1 MVVTLKLVYYYFYHY
16 TQNHMICTIFLSYTV
31 VTLEFVY
38 SVYWKE
44 GVKQEVNLEYGT
56 GFTNRD

>member
-16 TQNHMICTIFLSYTV
+16 TQNLMICTIFLSYTV

-38 SVYWKE
+38 SVY
-44 GVKQEVNLEYGT
+44 
-56 GFTNRD
+56 